1 MRGMS
6 IRARLVMGMVL
17 LVSAGLAVAST
28 AGILLL
34 RSYLFERVDN
44 QVAGFGAVT
53 PQEPPPGITNDPQQL
68 CTNPRDPQGLRS
80 DFVLVLLDARGDVVC
95 SVGPDLGDSGPDLAH
110 VPLSESSATPELATV
125 RSQDGDTRW
134 RVRTVALTGS
144 DQHLVFAVSLAE
156 ADATVNRLVR
166 LSSVISG
173 IVLLL
178 TAAAAWVIARIGLKP
193 LSRIEDTA
201 ERIAAGDL
209 TQRIPSYRS
218 RTEVGRLAR
227 ALNGMLGQI
236 ESAFT
241 TRTESEAK
249 LRQFI
254 SDASHELRTPVAAV
268 RGHAELWR
276 TGVSDDLDTVMTR
289 IESESKRMGD
299 LVDDMLLLAR
309 LDQSRPL
316 EQKPVDLLSLAT
328 DAVIDAQ
335 ALQPQRS
342 ITLEARPGFGAPV
355 VTGDDARLRQVMANL
370 LTNALVHTPPTSPI
384 AVHIG
389 VEDRHVAV
397 VIRDAGPGMP
407 PEVAAKVFDRFY
419 RADHGRVRD
428 HGGSG
433 LGLAIVKSLVEAHGG
448 TATCTST
455 VETGSTFVVVLP
467 LALDSPA

>member
-6 IRARLVMGMVL
+6 IRARLVIGMVL
-17 LVSAGLAVAST
+17 LVSAGLAIANT
-28 AGILLL
+28 AGILML
-34 RSYLFERVDN
+34 RSYLLERVDN
-44 QVAGFGAVT
+44 QVAGFGSAT
-53 PQEPPPGITNDPQQL
+53 PQEPPPGIANDPEQL
-68 CTNPRDPQGLRS
+68 CANPRDPQGLRS
-80 DFVLVLLDARGDVVC
+80 DFVLVLLNAEGDVVC
-95 SVGPDLGDSGPDLAH
+95 SVGPDLGDSGPDLASG
-110 VPLSESSATPELATV
+110 PLPGNSATPELATV

-144 DQHLVFAVSLAE
+144 DQRLVFAVSLAD
-156 ADATVNRLVR
+156 ADATVDRLVR
-166 LSSVISG
+166 LSLVTSG

-178 TAAAAWVIARIGLKP
+178 TAAAAWAIARIGLKP
-193 LSRIEDTA
+193 LNRIEDTA

-209 TQRIPSYRS
+209 AQRVPSYRS
-218 RTEVGRLAR
+218 RSEVGRLAR
-227 ALNGMLGQI
+227 SLNGMLGQI

-241 TRTESEAK
+241 ARTESEAK

-276 TGVSDDLDTVMTR
+276 TGISNDLDTVMTR

-316 EQKPVDLLSLAT
+316 EQRPVDLLSLAT
-328 DAVIDAQ
+328 DAVLDAQ
-335 ALQPQRS
+335 ALQPQRTV
-342 ITLEARPGFGAPV
+342 TLEARQGPGPPV
-355 VTGDDARLRQVMANL
+355 VTGDEARLRQVMANL

-384 AVHIG
+384 EVHIG
-389 VEDRHVAV
+389 VEDRHVEAV
-397 VIRDAGPGMP
+397 ISDAGPGMP

-428 HGGSG
+428 HGGAG

-448 TATCTST
+448 AVTCTST
-455 VETGSTFVVVLP
+455 VERGSTFVVALP
-467 LALDSPA
+467 LAFGSRV